1 MREFMPAPKKRF
13 GQNFLVDPHKA
24 DSLVAAL
31 DIHQGESILEIGSG
45 TGILTERILKAG
57 ATLTAVELDREL
69 ISGLEDRF
77 GEYPDF
83 HLIEGDIIKIDPRSI
98 APANLKI
105 IGNLPYNISG
115 AMMEWLIEYY
125 DIISLAVITVQREVA
140 ARIKATPDSRDYGAL
155 TVMVQ
160 SFFNVKRVFDIP
172 PGSFSPK
179 PKVISTVI
187 SLTPD
192 KKIGDIDYPSF
203 RDFVRACFSQKRKK
217 LVNSLAARGLEVS
230 GKTYGRDQVENYLAS
245 LGKKGDIRAEQL
257 TLKDFLELYRLAR
270 D

>member
-1 MREFMPAPKKRF
+1 MPTPKKRF

-24 DSLVAAL
+24 DSLIAAL
-31 DIHQGESILEIGSG
+31 DIQPGECVLEIGPG
-45 TGILTERILKAG
+45 TGILTERILSAG
-57 ATLTAVELDREL
+57 ANLTAVELDREL
-69 ISGLEDRF
+69 ISGLKNRF
-77 GEYPDF
+77 GETPNF
-83 HLIEGDIIKIDPRSI
+83 HLVEGDIIKVDPRGV

-125 DIISLAVITVQREVA
+125 DIVSLAVITVQKEVA
-140 ARIKATPDSRDYGAL
+140 TRIKAAPNSRDYGAL
-155 TVMVQ
+155 SVMVQ

-179 PKVISTVI
+179 PKVFSTVI

-192 KKIGDIDYPSF
+192 RKIGVIDYPSF

-217 LVNSLAARGLEVS
+217 LVNSLTARGFDVS
-230 GKTYGRDQVENYLAS
+230 GQAYGRAEIENYLAS

>member
-1 MREFMPAPKKRF
+1 MPVPKKRF

-31 DIHQGESILEIGSG
+31 DIKPGEKVLEIGPG

-57 ATLTAVELDREL
+57 AKLTAVELDREL
-69 ISGLEDRF
+69 ISDLQNRF
-77 GEYPDF
+77 GPNPNF
-83 HLIEGDIIKIDPRSI
+83 GLFEGDIIKIDPR
-98 APANLKI
+98 ALALKGLKI

-115 AMMEWLIEYY
+115 AIMQWFIEYY
-125 DIISLAVITVQREVA
+125 DIVALAVITVQKEVA
-140 ARIKATPDSRDYGAL
+140 DRIKAAPNSRDYGAL
-155 TVMVQ
+155 SVMVQ
-160 SFFNVKRVFDIP
+160 SFFAVKRLFDIP

-179 PKVISTVI
+179 PRVYSTVL

-192 KKIGDIDYPSF
+192 KKIGDDISYPYF

-217 LVNSLAARGLEVS
+217 LVNSLVARGIEVA
-230 GKTYGRDQVENYLAS
+230 GRQFAKEQIENYLAR

-257 TLKDFLELYRLAR
+257 SLRDFLELYQLTR